1 MIITKGNRDE
11 RSDSMNSNIE
21 SVGTAQVIYTV
32 EPDPENEGQALVT
45 YWLPNGQRIGSM
57 NIPKK

>member
-1 MIITKGNRDE
+1 
-11 RSDSMNSNIE
+11 MNSNVE
-21 SVGTAQVIYTV
+21 SVGTTQVIYTV